1 VSETGWVAVVF
12 LVCFTLML
20 LATVFY
26 DEIAARRRGG
36 GPDGVDGLGEW
47 DRDDEEVG
55 S

>member
-1 VSETGWVAVVF
+1 VSESGWVAVVF

-26 DEIAARRRGG
+26 DEIAARIRGG
-36 GPDGVDGLGEW
+36 NTDGIGEW

-55 S
+55 G